1 MKYPAYKPSS
11 SLQVNDGDTLNDW
24 LTSRVPKGDLLDI
37 NVWVALA
44 HTEHDH
50 HKQALAYWQAE
61 QAKGTLMWFC
71 RTTMLGMIRLL
82 SQKAVMGPSVLTLKE
97 AHVAYLN
104 FLNTPLV
111 KWLPET
117 TDAAKRTDT
126 ALFGLSH
133 DIPARMSTDAYLA
146 AVAETTALR
155 FVTFDADFKRFG
167 LENWLLLK
175 DISAST

>member
-1 MKYPAYKPSS
+1 MKYPAYKASS
-11 SLQVNDGDTLNDW
+11 PLQVNDGDTLNDW
-24 LTSRVPKGDLLDI
+24 LTSRVPKGDFLDI

-82 SQKAVMGPSVLTLKE
+82 SQKAVMGPSVLSLTD
-97 AHVAYLN
+97 AQAAYLN
-104 FLNTPLV
+104 FLKTPLI

-117 TDAAKRTDT
+117 TDTAKRADT
-126 ALFGLSH
+126 TLRSLIQ
-133 DIPARMSTDAYLA
+133 DVPARMSTDAYLA
-146 AVAETTALR
+146 AIAQSMGLR
-155 FVTFDADFKRFG
+155 MVTFDADFKRFD
-167 LENWLLLK
+167 LENWLLLT
-175 DISAST
+175 A

>member
-1 MKYPAYKPSS
+1 MKYPAYKASS
-11 SLQVNDGDTLNDW
+11 PLQVNDGDTLNDW
-24 LTSRVPKGDLLDI
+24 LTSRIPKGDLLDI

-50 HKQALAYWQAE
+50 HEQAVAYWQAE
-61 QAKGTLMWFC
+61 QVKGTLMWFC

-82 SQKAVMGPSVLTLKE
+82 SQKAVMGPSALTLKE
-97 AHVAYLN
+97 AYVAYLN

-126 ALFGLSH
+126 ALFGLSQ
-133 DIPARMSTDAYLA
+133 DVPARMSTDVYLA

-155 FVTFDADFKRFG
+155 LVTFDADFKRFD
-167 LENWLLLK
+167 LQSWLLLR
-175 DISAST
+175 DVSAAA

>member
-1 MKYPAYKPSS
+1 MKYPAYKASDP
-11 SLQVNDGDTLNDW
+11 LQANEGDTLNDW
-24 LTSRVPKGDLLDI
+24 LTSRAPKGDLLDI
-37 NVWVALA
+37 NVWLALA

-104 FLNTPLV
+104 FLSTPLV

-117 TDAAKRTDT
+117 SDAAKRTDS

-133 DIPARMSTDAYLA
+133 HVPARMSTDAYLA
-146 AVAETTALR
+146 AVTGTTALR
-155 FVTFDADFKRFG
+155 FVTFDADFKRFD
-167 LENWLLLK
+167 LQNWLLLR
-175 DISAST
+175 DVSATA